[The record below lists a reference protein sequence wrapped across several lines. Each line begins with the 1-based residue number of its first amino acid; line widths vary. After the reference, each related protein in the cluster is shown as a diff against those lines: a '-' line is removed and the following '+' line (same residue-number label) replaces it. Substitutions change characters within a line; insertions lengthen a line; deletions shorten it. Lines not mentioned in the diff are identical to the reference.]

1 MISIS
6 IIVATQ
12 AALATAIAALVVNL
26 QAIEAPLAQTD
37 RLRAEIDLRIRG
49 INQARADLIAGQTAA
64 QVGATATVHWQQ
76 WRNGNAP
83 EAWIAR
89 GMQDVV
95 IADGGTP

>member
-1 MISIS
+1 MI
-6 IIVATQ
+6 T

-37 RLRAEIDLRIRG
+37 RLRADIDLRIRG

-64 QVGATATVHWQQ
+64 QVAASAATHWQQ
-76 WRNGNAP
+76 AWAGDRDAP
-83 EAWIAR
+83 WVAR